1 MHVPLLSIAWSLPAA
16 RHPPLRLTL
25 PKEIV
30 VIGGGWAGYSAA
42 DALSA
47 DTSCHVTLLDASSA
61 VGGLA
66 GGWRTP
72 GGRPIEAGIH
82 GFWREYKNTFRVLES
97 LGIQAD
103 EVLTPFTPSVLVSK
117 AGKVATAPVLATD
130 DDAGTAGA
138 VPSPKA
144 LLELLRFSPLAG
156 FQQLVAA
163 AAPPARLLDLLP
175 PPLDTALLADFAS
188 TRLTPLDRASAV
200 GLAAAWA
207 DFDQSDAASW
217 ARYDQLSAETLFKK
231 YGGVTNALYEELVA
245 PLLHVLPMGP
255 GYDLSAAAAL
265 SCFHVFALQS
275 RGAFDVRWCRGSI
288 AEKIFAPWQKKLLAR
303 GVTVQSSARVSTIT
317 RDGEEAA
324 ATPYAT
330 PYATPPSG
338 RLVVR
343 VEGSSELLLAD
354 AVVLAVGAVSAG
366 RLADV
371 SPVLGSLPA
380 ARKFRGLRGVTC
392 VAVRL
397 FLQPA
402 AERTRQLSGGICDST
417 LLPPAVARA
426 MADSPVLVVGPHVG
440 GMSELVE
447 TGFCVYDLQRLH
459 NEHADGELAVM
470 EVDFYRADALAAIE
484 SDEALG
490 ALALRAAAAAMQLDP
505 SVLDPSLL
513 VDVAV
518 VRARNAVSHFAVGSA
533 ALSPGVRLGSGV
545 YCCGDWVDRSGH
557 ASWSTE
563 KSVVTGRQV
572 AAAVGR
578 DLGLRAVDGA
588 VIDPAP
594 DAPPLQALRQIARAA
609 RASGTPLFL
618 SEGEQLP
625 RPAPWASLL

>member
-288 AEKIFAPWQKKLLAR
+288 AEKIFAPWRKKLLAR

-343 VEGSSELLLAD
+343 VEGRSELLLAD

-402 AERTRQLSGGICDST
+402 
-417 LLPPAVARA
+417 P
-426 MADSPVLVVGPHVG
+426 
-440 GMSELVE
+440 
-447 TGFCVYDLQRLH
+447 
-459 NEHADGELAVM
+459 
-470 EVDFYRADALAAIE
+470 DAYTPKP
-484 SDEALG
+484 G
-490 ALALRAAAAAMQLDP
+490 
-505 SVLDPSLL
+505 
-513 VDVAV
+513 VDVPEEPRSAP
-518 VRARNAVSHFAVGSA
+518 GSW
-533 ALSPGVRLGSGV
+533 R
-545 YCCGDWVDRSGH
+545 R
-557 ASWSTE
+557 
-563 KSVVTGRQV
+563 
-572 AAAVGR
+572 
-578 DLGLRAVDGA
+578 
-588 VIDPAP
+588 
-594 DAPPLQALRQIARAA
+594 
-609 RASGTPLFL
+609 
-618 SEGEQLP
+618 
-625 RPAPWASLL
+625 

>member
-1 MHVPLLSIAWSLPAA
+1 
-16 RHPPLRLTL
+16 
-25 PKEIV
+25 
-30 VIGGGWAGYSAA
+30 
-42 DALSA
+42 
-47 DTSCHVTLLDASSA
+47 
-61 VGGLA
+61 
-66 GGWRTP
+66 
-72 GGRPIEAGIH
+72 
-82 GFWREYKNTFRVLES
+82 
-97 LGIQAD
+97 
-103 EVLTPFTPSVLVSK
+103 LTPFTPSVLVSK

-288 AEKIFAPWQKKLLAR
+288 AEKIFAPWRKKLLAR
-303 GVTVQSSARVSTIT
+303 GVTVQNSARVSTIT

-402 AERTRQLSGGICDST
+402 PERTRQLSGGICDST

-609 RASGTPLFL
+609 RASGTPWFL